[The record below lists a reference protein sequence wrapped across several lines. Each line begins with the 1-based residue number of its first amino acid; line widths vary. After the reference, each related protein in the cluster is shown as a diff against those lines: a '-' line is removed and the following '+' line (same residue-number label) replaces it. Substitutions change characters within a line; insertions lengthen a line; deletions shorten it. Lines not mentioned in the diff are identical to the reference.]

1 MAQQKK
7 SKSPNNIEHTL
18 KNKNNENK
26 KPKTLKSSF
35 TDDKFFKF
43 SAAMFSELEK
53 SIQTQEKTYLRMFKS
68 FEKFIVSRKDEKTK
82 ISLSEFKSLVDNKQL
97 NNVVGD
103 QHSKYMF
110 KV

>member
-1 MAQQKK
+1 MTQQKK
-7 SKSPNNIEHTL
+7 SKSPNTIGHTL
-18 KNKNNENK
+18 KNKKNEK
-26 KPKTLKSSF
+26 EKKTLKSSF

-43 SAAMFSELEK
+43 SAKMFSELEK
-53 SIQTQEKTYLRMFKS
+53 SIQIQEKTYLNMFKS
-68 FEKFIVSRKDEKTK
+68 FEKFIVSRKDEETK

-97 NNVVGD
+97 NNVVGN